1 MSIVIVTSFIVCW
14 TPYYLLGLWYWF
26 LPDDLEETVSHSLTH
41 ILFIFGLLNAILDPI
56 TYGLYT
62 IHFRKG
68 LKHYCRNAIVLT
80 ESENNSIM
88 TGSLKFSPSPF
99 RMKRVTQTGPGTY
112 PEENLVG
119 GRDKKPQ
126 DSEKQACTP

>member
-41 ILFIFGLLNAILDPI
+41 MLFIFGLFNAILDPI
-56 TYGLYT
+56 TYGLFT

-68 LKHYCRNAIVLT
+68 LKRYCRNAAVLT
-80 ESENNSIM
+80 ESENNSIV

-99 RMKRVTQTGPGTY
+99 RLKKVSQANSGTD
-112 PEENLVG
+112 PEKNLVG
-119 GRDKKPQ
+119 GGDKKPS
-126 DSEKQACTP
+126 DGKQKE